1 MFVLPTTPCEPF
13 GVMNMIKNV
22 LPNIYYGL
30 KEYITFAEKFVT
42 VVVTVAVFDY
52 VNHAVSNMDN
62 SVAATKMVI

>member
-1 MFVLPTTPCEPF
+1 
-13 GVMNMIKNV
+13 MIKNV